1 MTGDRTCVSCLV
13 LVPHVTSCYLV
24 TGDRMCV
31 SCLVLV
37 PHVRFV
43 TSCSG
48 DVESRED
55 SGEVLEATSAQWP
68 SFTLIIHTDP
78 SH

>member
-13 LVPHVTSCYLV
+13 LVPHVTSC
-24 TGDRMCV
+24 
-31 SCLVLV
+31 
-37 PHVRFV
+37 
-43 TSCSG
+43 SG
-48 DVESRED
+48 DVESGED